1 MPVSVVNRRDA
12 IRRLAAGGVGAAA
25 LPAWVESL
33 SAFAVDHA
41 DALHAQAR
49 KAAAAWKPKVLTP
62 AQNAAV
68 IALSEAIIPQTETAG
83 AKAAK
88 VNEFIDGALAGASA
102 ANREQF
108 LAGLKWVDA
117 RVTQGATTD
126 VGKGFAGA
134 TIAQQTALLT
144 ALSAPD
150 ALNGPEKVGAEFF
163 RAIKA
168 MTITGYYTSEIG
180 MREELGDNGQM
191 FFAEFKGC
199 THPEHQA

>member
-1 MPVSVVNRRDA
+1 MPTTIVNRRDA

-49 KAAAAWKPKVLTP
+49 KTAAAWKPKVLTP

-68 IALSEAIIPQTETAG
+68 VALSEAIIPQTDTAG

-88 VNEFIDGALAGASA
+88 VNEFIDGALAGASP
-102 ANREQF
+102 ANREKF
-108 LAGLKWVDA
+108 VAGLAWIDA
-117 RVTQGATTD
+117 RATKDFGKPFAATTAD
-126 VGKGFAGA
+126 QRTK
-134 TIAQQTALLT
+134 LLT
-144 ALSAPD
+144 AISTPD
-150 ALNGPEKVGAEFF
+150 ALAGPDRSGAEFF
-163 RAIKA
+163 SAIKA

-180 MREELGDNGQM
+180 MREELGDDGQM